1 MGSES
6 QTEHEHGLCPGDS
19 FDCPLCIQR
28 SIATLSNGMLECSNC
43 LYQIQEYDTVMHD
56 RVALDE
62 EGFMSGRGPGSRK
75 RIHGSVIGGRPSSLS
90 RRWKRL
96 EAIDRAGRRGP
107 TRSKRQSIELIRKL
121 AATHIHRQVSLD
133 LLEVGWPDARSSEP
147 GSPAGGTP
155 MWRPAHPHGVPA
167 SAAVCLHLSAM
178 EMGFDSKFEEWV
190 AKCMPGVSKAK
201 SYGYRCLKRMRAIL
215 GEARLRRESMDREAS
230 AILSRANLGETIY
243 SGIAGMIW
251 DEWLTLSIHG
261 DNLTNHPRPVLALLC
276 EKLAIM
282 GGIKVVP
289 SIICDRFNLPS
300 ASSYRSWEDS
310 LG

>member
-6 QTEHEHGLCPGDS
+6 QTEHEHGLFPGDS
-19 FDCPLCIQR
+19 FDCPLCSQL

-96 EAIDRAGRRGP
+96 EGIDRAGRGGP

-121 AATHIHRQVSLD
+121 AATHAHRQVSLD

-243 SGIAGMIW
+243 
-251 DEWLTLSIHG
+251 
-261 DNLTNHPRPVLALLC
+261 
-276 EKLAIM
+276 
-282 GGIKVVP
+282 
-289 SIICDRFNLPS
+289 
-300 ASSYRSWEDS
+300 
-310 LG
+310 

>member
-6 QTEHEHGLCPGDS
+6 QIEHEDGLHPGDT
-19 FDCPLCIQR
+19 FDCQLCSQK
-28 SIATLSNGMLECSNC
+28 SLATLNNGMLECSNC

-56 RVALDE
+56 RITLDD
-62 EGFMSGRGPGSRK
+62 EGGMSGRGPGSRRK
-75 RIHGSVIGGRPSSLS
+75 RIHGSVIGGRGSSSLS

-96 EAIDRAGRRGP
+96 EFIDRAGRSGP
-107 TRSKRQSIELIRKL
+107 TRSKTQSIKLIRKL
-121 AATHIHRQVSLD
+121 AATHIHRQISLD
-133 LLEVGWPDARSSEP
+133 LLEVGWPDAHSSEP
-147 GSPAGGTP
+147 DSAAKDTP

-190 AKCMPGVSKAK
+190 TKCMPGVSKAK

-215 GEARLRRESMDREAS
+215 GEARLRRESMDKEAS

-251 DEWLTLSIHG
+251 DEWLEISASG
-261 DNLTNHPRPVLALLC
+261 NNAMNHPRPVLAALC
-276 EKLAIM
+276 EIAAER
-282 GGIKVVP
+282 GGMPIEAPLIEK
-289 SIICDRFNLPS
+289 RFNIS
-300 ASSYRSWEDS
+300 RSYKAWLDK
-310 LG
+310 L